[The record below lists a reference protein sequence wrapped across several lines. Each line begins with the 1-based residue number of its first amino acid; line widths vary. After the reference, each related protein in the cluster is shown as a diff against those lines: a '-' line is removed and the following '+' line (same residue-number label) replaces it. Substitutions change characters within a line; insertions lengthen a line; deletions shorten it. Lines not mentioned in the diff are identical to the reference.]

1 MNMKYYNASNHFS
14 APLRREPKPYSP
26 YQRRPEVIVP
36 QRPPQTRQDSAAA
49 VQEGHAQPHRE
60 PNAHAAPAHGAR
72 RSLTDLSLNTL
83 RADDLL
89 LLAVIA
95 LLIWS
100 SCDDTLLIIALAYL
114 FFAGL

>member
-1 MNMKYYNASNHFS
+1 M
-14 APLRREPKPYSP
+14 
-26 YQRRPEVIVP
+26 P
-36 QRPPQTRQDSAAA
+36 QRPPSHQQDAIANA
-49 VQEGHAQPHRE
+49 EERRLQPRRE
-60 PNAHAAPAHGAR
+60 PNAHPAPAHGAR
-72 RSLTDLSLNTL
+72 RSLTDLSLNNL